1 MTERSI
7 SADNQPVLAGWLSL
21 AANGALLVLNLAMA
35 AFSGSLALAAE
46 TTHNLLDLLASLSVL
61 VGRLAAANLELL
73 P

>member
-1 MTERSI
+1 MSGP
-7 SADNQPVLAGWLSL
+7 SASSESQPALAGRLSL
-21 AANGALLVLNLAMA
+21 AVNGALLALKLAMA

-46 TTHNLLDLLASLSVL
+46 TTHNLLVSLSVL

>member
-1 MTERSI
+1 MSERSA
-7 SADNQPVLAGWLSL
+7 SSESQPALAGRLSL
-21 AANGALLVLNLAMA
+21 AVSGALLALKLAMA

-46 TTHNLLDLLASLSVL
+46 TTHNLLDLLVSLSVL